1 MMIKPVVV
9 SLCLALPLGA
19 LALGLAPVASL
30 VNGVTGTVNGTVNSA
45 LTGTTGAV
53 GSLLGNTLG
62 NTLGGKLVPS
72 IINTI
77 SPLAAAEAAAS
88 AADPATKLQVQDQQ
102 RHYQQQRVAAMGKC
116 WKEGADK
123 KLIGVEL
130 RQFLGQC
137 VNAAR

>member
-1 MMIKPVVV
+1 MIKPVIV
-9 SLCLALPLGA
+9 SLCLTLPLGA
-19 LALGLAPVASL
+19 LALGLAPVTSL
-30 VNGVTGTVNGTVNSA
+30 VGGAVGAVGGTVNST

-88 AADPATKLQVQDQQ
+88 AANPVTKLQAQDQQ
-102 RHYQQQRVAAMGKC
+102 RHYQQQRVSTMGRC

-137 VNAAR
+137 VNAAN

>member
-53 GSLLGNTLG
+53 GSLLG